1 MPRLSPVLLAL
12 LAPAA
17 TVCIGRAQQ
26 PNLRPFYAAG
36 AAESAVVGGFHFPA
50 DRDDLPVRR
59 ALPAES
65 PECMPRVI
73 PVSLPQTAQTAGG
86 PTVSGSR
93 AVIRHGLACAPADAP
108 EQVKRAIWAINRIVG
123 RRYKWGGGHAS
134 FADDG
139 YDCSGTVSY
148 ALHSA
153 GLLDAPLG
161 STELT
166 RFGSR
171 GSGRWI
177 TVYARRGHTFAIIA
191 GLRLDTTDLR
201 YGGDVGPRWHED
213 GRDTSA
219 FEARHAG
226 GA

>member
-1 MPRLSPVLLAL
+1 MAL
-12 LAPAA
+12 AA
-17 TVCIGRAQQ
+17 TLCTGRAQQ
-26 PNLRPFYAAG
+26 PILQPFYSVAS
-36 AAESAVVGGFHFPA
+36 AESAIVGGFRFPA
-50 DRDDLPVRR
+50 ERDDLPVRR
-59 ALPAES
+59 ALPALSSE
-65 PECMPRVI
+65 VI
-73 PVSLPQTAQTAGG
+73 PRAVPVSVSRTVEVAAG
-86 PTVSGSR
+86 PTISGSR
-93 AVIRHGLACAPADAP
+93 AVIRHGLAYAPADAP

-153 GLLDAPLG
+153 GLLDAPLA
-161 STELT
+161 SAELT

-177 TVYARRGHTFAIIA
+177 TVYARRGHTFAVIA

-213 GRDTSA
+213 GRDTSE
-219 FEARHAG
+219 FEARHAV